1 MFPFEKKNTGKK
13 NKRKMRVLV
22 LLVNDGNGE
31 AMAYAV
37 PLDEASSS
45 SSSQEET
52 DSALSTPRGAWAQER
67 DEREGLSTPQV
78 DASLRRVLFTRGAE
92 CSVCLGPHARTAAE
106 LACGHSFHRQCIE
119 RWIRISANCPICR
132 ATVGTGRAPS

>member
-1 MFPFEKKNTGKK
+1 
-13 NKRKMRVLV
+13 MRVLV
-22 LLVNDGNGE
+22 LLVSNDNGE
-31 AMAYAV
+31 ASAYAV
-37 PLDEASSS
+37 PLDEAY
-45 SSSQEET
+45 SSSQEEI

-67 DEREGLSTPQV
+67 VEREGLSTPQV

-92 CSVCLGPHARTAAE
+92 CSVCLGPHERTAAE

-119 RWIRISANCPICR
+119 RWLRISANCPICR

>member
-1 MFPFEKKNTGKK
+1 MREPPRPPPQREKK
-13 NKRKMRVLV
+13 KMRVLV
-22 LLVNDGNGE
+22 LLVSDDE
-31 AMAYAV
+31 LTSAYAV

-45 SSSQEET
+45 SQEQI

-92 CSVCLGPHARTAAE
+92 CAVCLGPHERTAAE
-106 LACGHSFHRQCIE
+106 LTCGHSFHRQCIE
-119 RWIRISANCPICR
+119 RWLRISANCPICR

>member
-1 MFPFEKKNTGKK
+1 VSLHGLHPNEKKK
-13 NKRKMRVLV
+13 KMRYLV
-22 LLVNDGNGE
+22 LLVSDDE
-31 AMAYAV
+31 LTSAYAV

-45 SSSQEET
+45 SSQEQI

-92 CSVCLGPHARTAAE
+92 CAVCLAPHERTAAE
-106 LACGHSFHRQCIE
+106 LTCGHSFHRQCIE
-119 RWIRISANCPICR
+119 RWLRISANCPICR